1 MPEGPASSAATADVD
16 SGQSAA
22 TLIDHLERL
31 SALHATGA
39 LDSTEF
45 AEAKKLLLA
54 GAQTAAETPASP
66 PTEDEVQPL
75 EPETPASPPAEGE
88 VQPLEPET
96 MRRDRPKVK
105 WVDPYRSNAD
115 ILYCVTVADVSSE
128 LGLEAKYGLPL
139 CCCLCT
145 VSPNWVGPWWLAA
158 PCLIKWQ
165 TAVWV
170 ALEKH
175 PDVGPGGMESPPV
188 WWKQCLWFTFCTPCA
203 IAAVHKTAKPYFPKR
218 APKTGGDGGGGGG
231 WSPPPPQQQSWQCRP
246 DPDEWRRDAEHTNH
260 YGEHG
265 DGG

>member
-88 VQPLEPET
+88 VQPLVPETPASPPQEGEVQPLEPET

-105 WVDPYRSNAD
+105 WVETDPFD
-115 ILYCVTVADVSSE
+115 CDVFCCCYCVTPAAVSNE
-128 LGLEAKYGLPL
+128 LRGECFGCGDLHCVFTLSML
-139 CCCLCT
+139 TLT
-145 VSPNWVGPWWLAA
+145 
-158 PCLIKWQ
+158 PCLQAPLLIEWQ
-165 TAVWV
+165 KDVRVT
-170 ALEKH
+170 LEKH

-203 IAAVHKTAKPYFPKR
+203 IAAVHKTCLLY
-218 APKTGGDGGGGGG
+218 T
-231 WSPPPPQQQSWQCRP
+231 SPSP
-246 DPDEWRRDAEHTNH
+246 RDS
-260 YGEHG
+260 
-265 DGG
+265 